1 MKKLFLFIVAL
12 WTWHPHCPA
21 QLTQFHP
28 GEVWNDTEN
37 APINAHGGC
46 VVFHNGTY
54 YWFGEDRTKF
64 ESNGVSCYSS
74 TDLYN
79 WKRIGLA
86 LKTDGQPREDLNDIS
101 QGRLFERPK
110 VIYNPKT
117 QKWVMWSHWEKSSS
131 DYGAARVCVATSDR
145 ITGPYT
151 LYKTFRPNGNESR
164 DQTLFVDSDGKA
176 YHICSTEMNTNTNI
190 ALLREDYLEPE
201 GTNQQVLK
209 GQKCEAAAV
218 FKWNNRYF
226 GLFSGCTGWAPNPGQ
241 RAYTDNLMGE
251 WQRNGNFAIDKM
263 KQISYR
269 TQPCYVFQVEGKK
282 DAFIY
287 MGDRWN
293 PNDVEHSTHVW
304 LPVSMRSG
312 YPVVRWYDK
321 WDLSIFD
328 KMYRYKQAAEIVP
341 GNTYALLEQQADR
354 LVSKPANGFTLAD
367 DNDEI
372 NLNFVFLQTE
382 TPDVY
387 KLKDTKSGK
396 LLTNAFGSL
405 RLNAEATDG
414 NSQKWKFIRQA
425 DGFYRI
431 LSMQDQKFISVSGNN
446 TFEGTPLYLT
456 ENGEPHYFGVYFDS
470 DKYSYRAS

>member
-12 WTWHPHCPA
+12 WTWHTHCPA
-21 QLTQFHP
+21 QLAQFHP

-226 GLFSGCTGWAPNPGQ
+226 GLFSGCTGWAPNPGR

-251 WQRNGNFAIDKM
+251 WQRNGQFCHRQDETNK
-263 KQISYR
+263 
-269 TQPCYVFQVEGKK
+269 
-282 DAFIY
+282 
-287 MGDRWN
+287 
-293 PNDVEHSTHVW
+293 
-304 LPVSMRSG
+304 LP
-312 YPVVRWYDK
+312 
-321 WDLSIFD
+321 
-328 KMYRYKQAAEIVP
+328 
-341 GNTYALLEQQADR
+341 YAT
-354 LVSKPANGFTLAD
+354 V
-367 DNDEI
+367 
-372 NLNFVFLQTE
+372 
-382 TPDVY
+382 
-387 KLKDTKSGK
+387 
-396 LLTNAFGSL
+396 L
-405 RLNAEATDG
+405 RLPG
-414 NSQKWKFIRQA
+414 GR
-425 DGFYRI
+425 
-431 LSMQDQKFISVSGNN
+431 
-446 TFEGTPLYLT
+446 
-456 ENGEPHYFGVYFDS
+456 
-470 DKYSYRAS
+470 

>member
-1 MKKLFLFIVAL
+1 
-12 WTWHPHCPA
+12 
-21 QLTQFHP
+21 
-28 GEVWNDTEN
+28 
-37 APINAHGGC
+37 
-46 VVFHNGTY
+46 
-54 YWFGEDRTKF
+54 
-64 ESNGVSCYSS
+64 
-74 TDLYN
+74 
-79 WKRIGLA
+79 
-86 LKTDGQPREDLNDIS
+86 
-101 QGRLFERPK
+101 
-110 VIYNPKT
+110 
-117 QKWVMWSHWEKSSS
+117 MWSHWEKSSS

-176 YHICSTEMNTNTNI
+176 YLICSTEMNTNTNI
-190 ALLREDYLEPE
+190 ALLREDYLAPE

-226 GLFSGCTGWAPNPGQ
+226 GLFSGCTGWAPNPGR

-251 WQRNGNFAIDKM
+251 WQCNGNFAIDKM

-269 TQPCYVFQVEGKK
+269 TQPCYVFQAEGKK

-312 YPVVRWYDK
+312 YPVVRWYDQ

-372 NLNFVFLQTE
+372 NLNFVFLQTG

-396 LLTNAFGSL
+396 LLTNTFGSL
-405 RLNAEATDG
+405 RLNAEVTDG

-431 LSMQDQKFISVSGNN
+431 QSMQDQKFISVSGNN

>member
-1 MKKLFLFIVAL
+1 
-12 WTWHPHCPA
+12 
-21 QLTQFHP
+21 
-28 GEVWNDTEN
+28 
-37 APINAHGGC
+37 
-46 VVFHNGTY
+46 
-54 YWFGEDRTKF
+54 
-64 ESNGVSCYSS
+64 
-74 TDLYN
+74 
-79 WKRIGLA
+79 
-86 LKTDGQPREDLNDIS
+86 
-101 QGRLFERPK
+101 
-110 VIYNPKT
+110 
-117 QKWVMWSHWEKSSS
+117 MWSHWEKSSS

-226 GLFSGCTGWAPNPGQ
+226 GLFSGCTGWAPNPGR

-312 YPVVRWYDK
+312 YPVVRWYDQ

-396 LLTNAFGSL
+396 LLTNTFGSL

>member
-1 MKKLFLFIVAL
+1 MKKLFLFIVGL
-12 WTWHPHCPA
+12 WTWHTHCPA
-21 QLTQFHP
+21 QLAQFHP

-209 GQKCEAAAV
+209 GQKCEA
-218 FKWNNRYF
+218 
-226 GLFSGCTGWAPNPGQ
+226 
-241 RAYTDNLMGE
+241 
-251 WQRNGNFAIDKM
+251 
-263 KQISYR
+263 
-269 TQPCYVFQVEGKK
+269 
-282 DAFIY
+282 
-287 MGDRWN
+287 DRK
-293 PNDVEHSTHVW
+293 S
-304 LPVSMRSG
+304 
-312 YPVVRWYDK
+312 VV
-321 WDLSIFD
+321 
-328 KMYRYKQAAEIVP
+328 
-341 GNTYALLEQQADR
+341 
-354 LVSKPANGFTLAD
+354 
-367 DNDEI
+367 
-372 NLNFVFLQTE
+372 
-382 TPDVY
+382 
-387 KLKDTKSGK
+387 
-396 LLTNAFGSL
+396 
-405 RLNAEATDG
+405 
-414 NSQKWKFIRQA
+414 
-425 DGFYRI
+425 
-431 LSMQDQKFISVSGNN
+431 
-446 TFEGTPLYLT
+446 
-456 ENGEPHYFGVYFDS
+456 
-470 DKYSYRAS
+470 

>member
-12 WTWHPHCPA
+12 WTWHTHCPA
-21 QLTQFHP
+21 QLAQFHP

-151 LYKTFRPNGNESR
+151 LYK
-164 DQTLFVDSDGKA
+164 
-176 YHICSTEMNTNTNI
+176 
-190 ALLREDYLEPE
+190 REDYLEPE

-226 GLFSGCTGWAPNPGQ
+226 GLFSGCTGWAPNPGR

-312 YPVVRWYDK
+312 YPVVRWYDQ

-396 LLTNAFGSL
+396 FLTNTFGSL

-431 LSMQDQKFISVSGNN
+431 QSMQDQKFISVSGNN

-470 DKYSYRAS
+470 DKHSYRAS